1 MVRPAG
7 VWPFRGGRSVASMVR
22 TVAHAAGHPGT
33 WIRQPLQS
41 TGGVESPYQ
50 TQGVAMLSGPYGIVG
65 VIVAI
70 IVLLLLLRLLGV
82 I

>member
-7 VWPFRGGRSVASMVR
+7 VWPFRGGRSVTFMVR
-22 TVAHAAGHPGT
+22 TIAHTAGYAGA
-33 WIRQPLQS
+33 WIRQLQQS
-41 TGGVESPYQ
+41 AGGVESPYQ